1 MQTARTNPE
10 GKTNITKAGLILKSQ
25 KRFNFSKY
33 WQLYALMLLPI
44 IYFIIFKYIPMFG
57 NILAFRKHRPG
68 LSPFGTDWVGFRYFE
83 MFMKDPAFWRAFKNS
98 FSLAII
104 NLAVNFPVPIIFA
117 LLLNEITSVKYKKLV
132 QTVTYMP
139 RFVSTVVVISMVME
153 ILSPS
158 TGILNQYLKLW
169 FGIEPIFFV
178 NEPQYFRIIYIL
190 TDTWQYTGWT
200 AIVYLAAITGIS
212 SELYEAAMIDGANR
226 WQQTRYVTLP
236 SIMSTIMV
244 MFIMKV
250 GYLLSLGFEKVLL
263 LYTPKNSVV
272 SDIIDTFVY
281 RVGLV
286 QSNYSYSTAVGLFGG
301 IVGVV
306 LVVSANKISR
316 SLTGESLF

>member
-1 MQTARTNPE
+1 MLSRTKVLVE
-10 GKTNITKAGLILKSQ
+10 KVGMKHHFL
-25 KRFNFSKY
+25 KY
-33 WQLYALMLLPI
+33 WQLYALMLLPV
-44 IYFIIFKYIPMFG
+44 IYFLIFKYLPMFG

-68 LSPFGTDWVGFRYFE
+68 LSPIGTDWVGFKYFN
-83 MFMKDPAFWRAFKNS
+83 MFLNDPAFWRAFKNT
-98 FSLAII
+98 FVLAIS
-104 NLAVNFPVPIIFA
+104 NLAINFPIPIIFA
-117 LLLNEITSVKYKKLV
+117 LLLNELTSVKYKKLV

-139 RFVSTVVVISMVME
+139 RFVSTVVVISMATE

-158 TGILNQYLKLW
+158 SGIVNQALKAL
-169 FGIEPIFFV
+169 FNMNPIYFA
-178 NEPQYFRIIYIL
+178 NEPEYFRSIYIL

-200 AIVYLAAITGIS
+200 AIIYLAAITGIS
-212 SELYEAAMIDGANR
+212 SELYEAAMIDGAGR
-226 WQQTRYVTLP
+226 WQQTIYITIP

-263 LYTPKNSVV
+263 LYSPQNSAV

-281 RVGLV
+281 RIGLV

-306 LVVSANKISR
+306 LVVSAN
-316 SLTGESLF
+316 SLSKALTNESLY